1 MFFFQQIQ
9 ALIRPPDGEIVL
21 PKVINKKPHPYYR
34 RPGRGHNR
42 DCCDACAEGG
52 NLICCDR
59 CPSSFHLGCHD
70 PPLNEKDIP
79 AGQWLCHTC
88 RMTIKNPPSKSGSLD
103 QPISVK
109 SEPVSRA
116 DSPSNDLEA
125 ILSTTVSKKL
135 LNLRKRSLSRMS
147 VSSDTSLKDSVKSL
161 QQLDTTQTKT
171 IGIQESI
178 KKATPLDE
186 LIKAASLMN
195 PRQFE
200 LPREMSF
207 YFNFPGTDKSKLE
220 FLCLLTKI

>member
-1 MFFFQQIQ
+1 MNFLFSFQQIQ
-9 ALIRPPDGEIVL
+9 ALIRPPDGETTPSAL
-21 PKVINKKPHPYYR
+21 PKPINKKPHPYYR

-42 DCCDACAEGG
+42 DCCDACEEGG

-88 RMTIKNPPSKSGSLD
+88 RMTQKNPPSKSGSVD
-103 QPISVK
+103 QTSIK
-109 SEPVSRA
+109 SEPESRS

-125 ILSTTVSKKL
+125 ILSSTVSKKL
-135 LNLRKRSLSRMS
+135 LNLRKRSSSRMS

-161 QQLDTTQTKT
+161 QQLDAQPKST
-171 IGIQESI
+171 IEEPA
-178 KKATPLDE
+178 KKVTPLDE

-195 PRQFE
+195 PKQFE

-207 YFNFPGTDKSKLE
+207 YFNFPGTDKSK
-220 FLCLLTKI
+220 